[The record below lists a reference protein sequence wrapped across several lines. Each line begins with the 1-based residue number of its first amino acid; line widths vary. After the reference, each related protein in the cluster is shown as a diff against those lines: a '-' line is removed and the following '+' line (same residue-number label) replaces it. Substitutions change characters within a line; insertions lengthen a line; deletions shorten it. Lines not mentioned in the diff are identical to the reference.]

1 MGVASAI
8 TVTADAEWASVLP
21 LADGGHQV
29 VRGLTLPEVTQEMP
43 SINMLEVYNAL
54 KKKHRSVKSI
64 QNPKVPKTIS
74 GHIDTIIGIKYANVY
89 PELVHQFPSGL
100 AVYKSKLLPV
110 VPGDVACI
118 GGPVEALEGLEGV
131 YGGHTLGYLT
141 QLTLALKYSKP
152 RLEFFPDSKH
162 IDEDIPGIHE
172 ILDVNGEIEED
183 ENKFP
188 DVKAK
193 SSKARSSSSSG
204 HVNNEV
210 ICQECGTQG
219 FTEVFASSVTAQ
231 GEFKRFM
238 KHQEAGLDS
247 SYRCP

>member
-1 MGVASAI
+1 MNVFRRATRPICAFIDSGCNCWVAKSGIPENELYSCKLNSGPIPMGVASAI
-8 TVTADAEWASVLP
+8 TVEADAEWASLLP

-54 KKKHRSVKSI
+54 KRKHKSVKSI
-64 QNPKVPKTIS
+64 QKLKVPKTIS
-74 GHIDTIIGIKYANVY
+74 GHIDMIIGIKYANVY

-141 QLTLALKYSKP
+141 QLTLALKNSKP

-162 IDEDIPGIHE
+162 IDKMFREFMRFFM
-172 ILDVNGEIEED
+172 LM
-183 ENKFP
+183 
-188 DVKAK
+188 VKCT
-193 SSKARSSSSSG
+193 RM
-204 HVNNEV
+204 
-210 ICQECGTQG
+210 GTSFQ
-219 FTEVFASSVTAQ
+219 
-231 GEFKRFM
+231 KI
-238 KHQEAGLDS
+238 K
-247 SYRCP
+247 